1 MKVEATVR
9 YLGKAENTFL
19 ILYKELIVYTAWVM
33 GSIKVCEETETC
45 ILIFSPQSEHLPSR
59 RGEPS

>member
-1 MKVEATVR
+1 MKLEVMVR
-9 YLGKAENTFL
+9 YLGKAESVFL

-45 ILIFSPQSEHLPSR
+45 IHIFPRQSEHLPSR